1 VLVWQNFKTF
11 LVPSKFHEYFLCI
24 VTLYVVADQRPQTF
38 FYLSLLGW
46 RSCVAWTTTN
56 NEITTNGPNVNKL
69 NSPLNKSPI
78 RNYGPGRPW
87 RLLLAKKPSPLSLA
101 VQSQPSQCCC
111 GLPSSVFGS
120 SFSDAL
126 HFLGQSRTRWQS
138 PSLIWRF
145 GEKGVSPWS

>member
-1 VLVWQNFKTF
+1 MYIGLESG
-11 LVPSKFHEYFLCI
+11 LPH
-24 VTLYVVADQRPQTF
+24 VTASSCDGVIFNQ
-38 FYLSLLGW
+38 LGW
-46 RSCVAWTTTN
+46 RSNW
-56 NEITTNGPNVNKL
+56 ITTNGPNSLKNKRPKCKPNK
-69 NSPLNKSPI
+69 NSPRNNKSPI

-87 RLLLAKKPSPLSLA
+87 QLLLATKPSPLSLA

-145 GEKGVSPWS
+145 GEKGVSP